1 MSVPISR
8 LEEQQCRTL
17 AFALDHV
24 FGRPAESAPTREE
37 LERTVATLRSE
48 NATLRAE
55 IRELERELYPA
66 DADIDAFEREI
77 DSRVAGEREREV
89 DTAREPT
96 SGI

>member
-8 LEEQQCRTL
+8 LEEQQCRVL

-24 FGRPAESAPTREE
+24 FGRPAEPAPSREE

-55 IRELERELYPA
+55 ILELERQLYPA
-66 DADIDAFEREI
+66 DVDIDAFEREI
-77 DSRVAGEREREV
+77 DSRVAGEREV
-89 DTAREPT
+89 DTDRESPCE
-96 SGI
+96 I

>member
-8 LEEQQCRTL
+8 LEEQQCRAL
-17 AFALDHV
+17 AFALDRV
-24 FGRPAESAPTREE
+24 FGRPAEPAPSREE

-66 DADIDAFEREI
+66 DVDIDAFVREI
-77 DSRVAGEREREV
+77 DSPVAGERDREV
-89 DTAREPT
+89 DTNREPT
-96 SGI
+96 SEI

>member
-8 LEEQQCRTL
+8 LEEQQCRAL

-24 FGRPAESAPTREE
+24 FGRPAEPAPTRGE
-37 LERTVATLRSE
+37 LERAVVALRSE

-55 IRELERELYPA
+55 IRELERALYPA
-66 DADIDAFEREI
+66 DTDIDAFEREI

-89 DTAREPT
+89 DAERK
-96 SGI
+96 SASAI